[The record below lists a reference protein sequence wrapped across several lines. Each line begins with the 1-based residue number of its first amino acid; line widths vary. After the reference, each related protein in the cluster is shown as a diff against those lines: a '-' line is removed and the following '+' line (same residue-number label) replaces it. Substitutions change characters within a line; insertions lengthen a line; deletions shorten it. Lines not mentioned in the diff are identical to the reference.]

1 MHAHVPHTHAHACT
15 HVHTHTCI
23 CVHSHTS
30 THARTHARTHTQ
42 MHRYTLR
49 YIHTHTHRHT
59 QTQTHARTHAY
70 ACAHPHGRIQRSG
83 YIPYMV
89 SVTNSCNGCEAHH
102 NCLIKLSYNWIGVL
116 TTYSKLWMTTR
127 VMVCYVVSHEPLAP
141 SLQCIL
147 LQFNVIKSLR

>member
-1 MHAHVPHTHAHACT
+1 MLPSHNIIIILACKFLACMHTYHTHMHMHMHARACT
-15 HVHTHTCI
+15 HIQAHTH
-23 CVHSHTS
+23 
-30 THARTHARTHTQ
+30 THTQ
-42 MHRYTLR
+42 MHRYTLTDTLR
-49 YIHTHTHRHT
+49 HRRMHAHT
-59 QTQTHARTHAY
+59 
-70 ACAHPHGRIQRSG
+70 CAHPHGRIQRSG